1 MSYHQPFPGP
11 PPVPQRN
18 AGRHRH
24 EAAPHS
30 REGGSPSRGADPQ
43 TGREP
48 SARAWEPAPQAWE
61 YSPHGGDP
69 ARRHQDVAQQQRG
82 SAHQAWDSAHQARDS
97 ARESWDAT
105 PPPRPPAATKDR
117 DDLHLLGSAYRRLR
131 RVATFTALGYFV
143 VFLFLSGYAPSLMT
157 GSITGGLTTGL
168 VLGLLQL
175 PVALGAIAVYER
187 IARRRV
193 DPLAATIRARAER
206 AAAAAAPR
214 PERPSRSAR
223 PVWQSAGGGR
233 A

>member
-24 EAAPHS
+24 EAAPHL
-30 REGGSPSRGADPQ
+30 REGGPPTRDADPQ
-43 TGREP
+43 PGREP
-48 SARAWEPAPQAWE
+48 SARAGESAPQAWA
-61 YSPHGGDP
+61 YAPHDGDP
-69 ARRHQDVAQQQRG
+69 ARHHQDVAQQRD
-82 SAHQAWDSAHQARDS
+82 SAQQAWDSARQP
-97 ARESWDAT
+97 WDA
-105 PPPRPPAATKDR
+105 PPPAAEDR
-117 DDLHLLGSAYRRLR
+117 EDLHLLRSAYRRLR

-143 VFLFLSGYAPSLMT
+143 VFLFLSGYAPSMMT
-157 GSITGGLTTGL
+157 GGITGGLTTGL